1 MQETNLSSKIIPSLR
16 EDWQVFIEKV
26 QNDYKK
32 LINQLTRDKQRIRDL
47 ERVINKINEI
57 TNASK
62 DNVTN
67 ILKYRDLFMY
77 VDKKLASSFDALEF
91 FQKQDNLDNVAVKA
105 IYNRIINSLEIIKLT
120 SEYNSLTI
128 KVEFNKER
136 IKKLSGLIN
145 GNKID
150 YPLINEL
157 MHKYNFDENRKKSI
171 LLYPVIMLSTKAR
184 EDKKLPSNQKDIF
197 KERFKELC
205 QEYYHKKEEFNDLL
219 VNSFYMKEKMSV
231 QELDTYTSFIKK
243 LDDMNKYEL
252 NDEEKYKVY
261 ILSFFKLKKNIEKVI
276 DGISDLLEDE
286 DVEDDLLCLEELIND
301 FSETGN
307 IIKAFTHNKKEDVID
322 NKGVYYALD
331 AFNRLIIGKD
341 ILEINGSVYEN
352 ILESNIRPYHMPGV
366 SDLETVIK
374 KSIMVFNAN
383 DVNTVFIQVNNS
395 ILIIYASKVSSDNFE
410 RNVRQIMARNIVP
423 IKKQIELIIN
433 NDIDYIELEKEVLG
447 DNRKT
452 K

>member
-16 EDWQVFIEKV
+16 EDWQGFIDII
-26 QNDYKK
+26 QNDYRK
-32 LINQLTRDKQRIRDL
+32 LINQLTKDKQRIRDL

-62 DNVTN
+62 NNITN

-157 MHKYNFDENRKKSI
+157 IHKYNFDDNKKKNI
-171 LLYPVIMLSTKAR
+171 LLYPVIMLSTKAK
-184 EDKKLPSNQKDIF
+184 EDKKLPSNQKEKI
-197 KERFKELC
+197 KEKFKELC
-205 QEYYHKKEEFNDLL
+205 QEYYHKKEEFNNLL

-243 LDDMNKYEL
+243 LDDMKKYEL

-261 ILSFFKLKKNIEKVI
+261 VLSFFKCKKDIEKVI

-286 DVEDDLLCLEELIND
+286 DVEDDLLCLEELVND
-301 FSETGN
+301 FTEIVN
-307 IIKAFTHNKKEDVID
+307 KIQAFTLNKSEEKKD
-322 NKGVYYALD
+322 NKGVYFALD
-331 AFNRLIIGKD
+331 AFNRLIINQD
-341 ILEINGSVYEN
+341 ILVDNAKVYES
-352 ILESNIRPYHMPGV
+352 ILDSNIHPYHMPGV
-366 SDLETVIK
+366 SDLENVIK
-374 KSIMVFNAN
+374 KSIMVFNIN
-383 DVNTVFIQVNNS
+383 DINTVFIQVNNS
-395 ILIIYASKVSSDNFE
+395 ILIIYASKVSIDNFE
-410 RNVRQIMARNIVP
+410 RNVRHVVAKNIVP

-433 NDIDYIELEKEVLG
+433 NDIDYIELEKRIVG
-447 DNRKT
+447 DNKKT